1 MSTFTTKDA
10 TTQWSRWTFQTPV
23 NAQDAPPRTPFVGSF
38 NVPLAKERV
47 QPNVFQWLVY
57 KPQEHAIPTFEYYK
71 NTRAP
76 SRTMNPSSG
85 EKAGPSSYP
94 FGSQ

>member
-1 MSTFTTKDA
+1 MSTFTMNDA

-38 NVPLAKERV
+38 NVPLAKERL
-47 QPNVFQWLVY
+47 QPNNFQWLLY
-57 KPQEHAIPTFEYYK
+57 KPQEHAIPPFEYYK

-76 SRTMNPSSG
+76 SRVMTSG
-85 EKAGPSSYP
+85 SVAGPSSYP
-94 FGSQ
+94 FPSQ